1 LILGLIHN
9 ELLVISGRWRSYI
22 GFIGI
27 SILMPMI
34 LWGFSVGSEE
44 LHQDYARELGGTF
57 MVVGTILNS
66 FLATYIV
73 MNFLW
78 IHIPF
83 LVTLA
88 AGDSVA
94 ADGANGIFRIT
105 LTRPVSRLK
114 ILVSKLFASYI
125 YTVALIL
132 FCAFWSLGVGS
143 IVLGT
148 GDLIV
153 IDNGILI
160 LDESQ
165 AWIRMAFAFFL
176 AICVMCTVATLCF
189 MLSAMVNNSVGPI
202 IGTMFLVIIGYMIQG
217 IPLDIFEKM
226 KPYVFVTYFNVWWDA
241 FKDPIPWGDIV
252 KKLSILGAYSLVFF
266 GMAAFVFQRKDIKT

>member
-1 LILGLIHN
+1 MLGLVYN
-9 ELLVISGRWRSYI
+9 ELLVITGRWRSYI

-27 SILMPMI
+27 SILMPLF
-34 LWGFSVGSEE
+34 LWGFSVGGEE
-44 LHQDYARELGGTF
+44 LHKDYARELGGTF
-57 MVVGTILNS
+57 MVVGSILNS

-83 LVTLA
+83 LITLA

-105 LTRPVSRLK
+105 LTRSVSRFK

-125 YTVALIL
+125 YTAALLIY
-132 FCAFWSLGVGS
+132 CAFWSLGIGS

-165 AWIRMAFAFFL
+165 AWIRMAFSFSL
-176 AICVMCTVATLCF
+176 AILVMCMVTTLCF
-189 MLSAMVNNSVGPI
+189 MFSAMVNNAVGPI
-202 IGTMFLVIIGYMIQG
+202 IGTMFLIIIGYMIIG
-217 IPLDIFEKM
+217 IPLEIFEKIE
-226 KPYVFVTYFNVWWDA
+226 PYVFVKYFNVWWDA
-241 FKDPIPWGDIV
+241 FKDPIPWGEIG
-252 KKLSILGAYSLVFF
+252 KKLSVLGIYTALCF
-266 GMAAFVFQRKDIKT
+266 GIATFVFLRKDIKS

>member
-1 LILGLIHN
+1 MLGLIHN
-9 ELLVISGRWRSYI
+9 ELLVIAGRWRSYI

-27 SILMPMI
+27 SILMPLI
-34 LWGFSVGSEE
+34 LWGFSVGGEE
-44 LHQDYARELGGTF
+44 LHRDYARELGGTF
-57 MVVGTILNS
+57 MVVGSILNS
-66 FLATYIV
+66 FLATYII
-73 MNFLW
+73 MNTLW

-105 LTRPVSRLK
+105 LTRSVSRFK
-114 ILVSKLFASYI
+114 ILVSKLMASYI
-125 YTVALIL
+125 YTALLLI
-132 FCAFWSLGVGS
+132 FCAFWSLGIGS

-165 AWIRMAFAFFL
+165 AWVRMAFSFLLAIPVIAGAGLLTALDTQQGSISIPRLQLLLAFFSAFIVGTISLKWLLGLLESGKFHRFGYYCIMVGLITYL
-176 AICVMCTVATLCF
+176 AI
-189 MLSAMVNNSVGPI
+189 
-202 IGTMFLVIIGYMIQG
+202 
-217 IPLDIFEKM
+217 
-226 KPYVFVTYFNVWWDA
+226 
-241 FKDPIPWGDIV
+241 
-252 KKLSILGAYSLVFF
+252 
-266 GMAAFVFQRKDIKT
+266 

>member
-1 LILGLIHN
+1 MFGLIYN
-9 ELLVISGRWRSYI
+9 ELLVITGRWRSYI

-27 SILMPMI
+27 SILMPLI

-44 LHQDYARELGGTF
+44 LHSDYVRELGGTF
-57 MVVGTILNS
+57 IIVGSIFNS
-66 FLATYIV
+66 LLATYII

-105 LTRPVSRLK
+105 LTRSVSRLK
-114 ILVSKLFASYI
+114 ILISKLFASYLYTATLLI
-125 YTVALIL
+125 Y
-132 FCAFWSLGVGS
+132 CAFWSLGIGS
-143 IVLGT
+143 LVLGS

-160 LDESQ
+160 LDQSQ
-165 AWIRMAFAFFL
+165 AWIRMAFSFSL
-176 AICVMCTVATLCF
+176 AILVMCMVATLCF
-189 MLSAMVNNSVGPI
+189 MFSAMVNNSVGPI
-202 IGTMFLVIIGYMIQG
+202 IGTMFLIIISYMIIG
-217 IPLDIFEKM
+217 IPLDIFEKIE
-226 KPYVFVTYFNVWWDA
+226 PYLFVTYFNVWWDA
-241 FKDPIPWGDIV
+241 FKDPVPWGEIG

-266 GMAAFVFQRKDIKT
+266 GLAAFVFFRKDIKT

>member
-1 LILGLIHN
+1 MLGLIHN
-9 ELLVISGRWRSYI
+9 ELLAIAGRWRSYI

-27 SILMPMI
+27 SILMPFI
-34 LWGFSVGSEE
+34 LWGFSVGGEE
-44 LHQDYARELGGTF
+44 LHRDYARELGGTF
-57 MVVGTILNS
+57 MVVGSILNS
-66 FLATYIV
+66 FLATYII
-73 MNFLW
+73 MNTLW

-105 LTRPVSRLK
+105 LTRSVSRFK
-114 ILVSKLFASYI
+114 ILVSKLMASYI
-125 YTVALIL
+125 YTALLLI
-132 FCAFWSLGVGS
+132 FCALWSLGIGS

-165 AWIRMAFAFFL
+165 AWARMAFSFLL
-176 AICVMCTVATLCF
+176 AILVMCMVATLCF
-189 MLSAMVNNSVGPI
+189 MFSTMTNNAVGPI
-202 IGTMFLVIIGYMIQG
+202 IGTIFLIIIGYMIMG
-217 IPLDIFEKM
+217 IPLEIFEKIE
-226 KPYVFVTYFNVWWDA
+226 PYVFVKYFNVWWDA
-241 FKDPIPWGDIV
+241 FKDPIPWAEIG
-252 KKLSILGAYSLVFF
+252 KKLGVLGAYSVTCFGIATYVFLK
-266 GMAAFVFQRKDIKT
+266 KDIKT

>member
-1 LILGLIHN
+1 MLGLIHN
-9 ELLVISGRWRSYI
+9 ELLVIAGRWRSYI

-27 SILMPMI
+27 SILMPLI
-34 LWGFSVGSEE
+34 LWGFSVGGEE
-44 LHQDYARELGGTF
+44 LHRDYARELGGTF
-57 MVVGTILNS
+57 MVVGSILNS
-66 FLATYIV
+66 FLATYII
-73 MNFLW
+73 MNTLW

-105 LTRPVSRLK
+105 LTRSVSRFK
-114 ILVSKLFASYI
+114 ILVSKLMASYI
-125 YTVALIL
+125 YTALLLI
-132 FCAFWSLGVGS
+132 FCALWSLGIGS

-165 AWIRMAFAFFL
+165 AWARMAFSFLL
-176 AICVMCTVATLCF
+176 AILVMCMVATLCF
-189 MLSAMVNNSVGPI
+189 MFSTMTNNAVGPI
-202 IGTMFLVIIGYMIQG
+202 IGTIFLIIIGYMIMG
-217 IPLDIFEKM
+217 IPLETFEKIE
-226 KPYVFVTYFNVWWDA
+226 PYVFVKYFDVLI
-241 FKDPIPWGDIV
+241 FLLFI
-252 KKLSILGAYSLVFF
+252 
-266 GMAAFVFQRKDIKT
+266 

>member
-1 LILGLIHN
+1 
-9 ELLVISGRWRSYI
+9 
-22 GFIGI
+22 
-27 SILMPMI
+27 MPLI

-44 LHQDYARELGGTF
+44 LQQDYARELGGTF

-94 ADGANGIFRIT
+94 ADASNGIFRIT

-114 ILVSKLFASYI
+114 ILVSKLLASYI
-125 YTVALIL
+125 YTAALIL

-143 IVLGT
+143 LVLGT

-165 AWIRMAFAFFL
+165 AWIRMAFSFFL
-176 AICVMCTVATLCF
+176 AIWVMCTVATLCF
-189 MLSAMVNNSVGPI
+189 MFSAMVNNSVGPI
-202 IGTMFLVIIGYMIQG
+202 IGTMFLIIIGYMIQG
-217 IPLDIFEKM
+217 IPLDIFETM

-241 FKDPIPWGDIV
+241 FKDPIPWGEIL
-252 KKLSILGAYSLVFF
+252 KKLSILSAYSLTFF
-266 GMAAFVFQRKDIKT
+266 GVSALVFKQKDIKT

>member
-1 LILGLIHN
+1 MLGLIHN
-9 ELLVISGRWRSYI
+9 ELLVIAGRWRSYI

-27 SILMPMI
+27 SILMPLI
-34 LWGFSVGSEE
+34 LWGFSVGGEE
-44 LHQDYARELGGTF
+44 LHRDYARELGGTF
-57 MVVGTILNS
+57 MVVGSILNS
-66 FLATYIV
+66 FLATYII
-73 MNFLW
+73 MNTLW

-105 LTRPVSRLK
+105 LTRSVSRFK
-114 ILVSKLFASYI
+114 ILVSKLMASYI
-125 YTVALIL
+125 YTALLLI
-132 FCAFWSLGVGS
+132 FCALWSLGIGS

-165 AWIRMAFAFFL
+165 AWARMAFSFLL
-176 AICVMCTVATLCF
+176 AILVMCMVATLCF
-189 MLSAMVNNSVGPI
+189 MFSTMTNNAVGPI
-202 IGTMFLVIIGYMIQG
+202 IGTMFLIIIGYIIMG
-217 IPLDIFEKM
+217 IPLEIFEKIE
-226 KPYVFVTYFNVWWDA
+226 PYVFVKYFNVWLDA
-241 FKDPIPWGDIV
+241 FKDPIPWEEIG
-252 KKLSILGAYSLVFF
+252 KKLGVLAAYSVTCFGIATYVFLK
-266 GMAAFVFQRKDIKT
+266 KDIKT

>member
-1 LILGLIHN
+1 MLGLIHN
-9 ELLVISGRWRSYI
+9 ELLVIAGRWRSYI

-27 SILMPMI
+27 SILMPLI
-34 LWGFSVGSEE
+34 LWGFSVGGEE
-44 LHQDYARELGGTF
+44 LHQDYTRELGGTF
-57 MVVGTILNS
+57 MVVGSILNS
-66 FLATYIV
+66 FLATYII
-73 MNFLW
+73 MNTLW

-105 LTRPVSRLK
+105 LTRSVSRFK
-114 ILVSKLFASYI
+114 ILVSKLMASYI
-125 YTVALIL
+125 YTALLLI
-132 FCAFWSLGVGS
+132 FCAFWSLGIGS

-165 AWIRMAFAFFL
+165 AWVRMAFSFLL
-176 AICVMCTVATLCF
+176 AILVMCMVATLCF
-189 MLSAMVNNSVGPI
+189 MFSTMVNNAVGPI
-202 IGTMFLVIIGYMIQG
+202 IGTIFLIILGYMIMG
-217 IPLDIFEKM
+217 IPLEIFEKIE
-226 KPYVFVTYFNVWWDA
+226 PYVFVKYFNVWWDA
-241 FKDPIPWGDIV
+241 FKDPIPWGEIG
-252 KKLSILGAYSLVFF
+252 KKLGVLSAYSVTCFGIATYVFLK
-266 GMAAFVFQRKDIKT
+266 KDIKT